1 MGLFENRIKSLEEA
15 AIKVLNEYA
24 PASNPFLRSRQP
36 EVSTMQDRETQLGLQ
51 SGMSK
56 LFGGGSIPTKV
67 GGLMD
72 IGKAAY
78 SGVQPYYDMK
88 PYESSDMES
97 RRTRPG
103 YGPSSSS
110 TPGSSSGGFGG
121 LPKPQYVAP
130 SNVPGRT
137 TPSTFKSYGS
147 EEDFFERMATL
158 RSKDAELR
166 RARTELRK
174 TATGDKT
181 SGSQTDEYKKK
192 LSDLRG
198 QEVASR
204 EEAQFLRAQ
213 RGRERSREMTQKGI
227 EQARR
232 TR

>member
-56 LFGGGSIPTKV
+56 LFGGGSLPTKV

-78 SGVQPYYDMK
+78 SGL
-88 PYESSDMES
+88 
-97 RRTRPG
+97 PG

-110 TPGSSSGGFGG
+110 TPGSPSGGFGG